1 MNLELSSDNICRINN
16 KKCPNNMCCSLNN
29 QCGEGINFCNTKD
42 IYNGDNVIDKHNN
55 LLNNELKYIYD
66 NDNNILLSNNG
77 RCGIDLKNKTQIKC
91 KNNLYCNNFSFCE
104 ESNDNLLQLNINN
117 TPISTQKY
125 DGADTSRNVII
136 EKKNYEVSIDGK
148 CGIMNNNKICPQSE
162 CCSKEGYCG
171 NSKDH
176 CYISQAENYEN
187 DINLSNIGVI
197 NKKFFSNNG
206 SLEEYDKK
214 TNEKLKNM
222 YDTDNIVVNKG
233 ICGFNKDDEKVYKCP
248 PEQCCSKN
256 NICITNLDHCD
267 LDNEKLIKLN
277 GVQAIEKYINKKKE
291 ANNIKK
297 SSELKNYFNNNNF
310 CGKDLNN
317 QIFNCNAND
326 CCYDNKCGSG
336 YDFCEFSDPNNIHH
350 GKNALDNYN
359 KNRISTDG
367 TCNNKIC
374 PDGECCSNM
383 SKCGKEDSYCN
394 NMKSKFNGLK
404 SLQYKFDKNNFVTDL
419 SLNICGIK
427 DNQIYKCNPGY
438 CCLESGECSLDCS
451 NSFVNKYSN
460 DISENITF
468 FINNNSQIL
477 NLKINELKNMNS
489 KFLNITLKKS
499 KKYPKNY
506 AIRHSDKKKYYDNE
520 IFILINELLNKVYT
534 QNKLNGDNAINNYI
548 NKKLANT
555 YNNGIVKTSNTDNC
569 YIDYNN
575 NVLYRCPPNTY
586 CNNNNNVCNLCEDK
600 TNKFKKLD
608 GEKYDLYYFVLFLIL
623 LSFLVFYYINK
634 NKTNV

>member
-1 MNLELSSDNICRINN
+1 MNFELSSDNICRINN
-16 KKCPNNMCCSLNN
+16 KKCPNNLCCSINN
-29 QCGEGINFCNTKD
+29 QCGEGINFCNTND
-42 IYNGDNVIDKHNN
+42 IYNGDNVIEKNN
-55 LLNNELKYIYD
+55 ILLDNEIKYIYD
-66 NDNNILLSNNG
+66 NDNNILLSQNG

-117 TPISTQKY
+117 NPVSTAKY
-125 DGADTSRNVII
+125 DGANTSRNVKI
-136 EKKNYEVSIDGK
+136 EKKKNEVSTDGK
-148 CGIMNNNKICPQSE
+148 CGIMNNNKICPPSE

-176 CYISQAENYEN
+176 CYVSKIEKYEN
-187 DINLSNIGVI
+187 DINLNNIEVI
-197 NKKFFSNNG
+197 NKHFFSGEG
-206 SLEEYDKK
+206 SLDDYDKK
-214 TNEKLKNM
+214 INEKLKNM
-222 YDTDNIVVNKG
+222 YDTDNITISKG

-256 NICITNLDHCD
+256 NICTINLDHCD
-267 LDNEKLIKLN
+267 IDNEKLIKLN
-277 GVQAIEKYINKKKE
+277 GIEAIEKYINDKKE
-291 ANNIKK
+291 ASNIKK

-310 CGKDLNN
+310 CGKDINN
-317 QIFNCNAND
+317 QIFNCDAND
-326 CCYDNKCGSG
+326 CCYNNKCGSG

-350 GKNALDNYN
+350 GKNAIDNYN

-374 PDGECCSNM
+374 PDDECCSNM
-383 SKCGKEDSYCN
+383 NKCGKGDSYCN
-394 NMKSKFNGLK
+394 NMNSKFNGFK

-419 SLNICGIK
+419 SLNICGPK

-438 CCLESGECSLDCS
+438 CCLENGECSLDCS

-468 FINNNSQIL
+468 FINNNSKIL
-477 NLKINELKNMNS
+477 FLKINELKNMNC

-499 KKYPKNY
+499 NKYPKNY
-506 AIRHSDKKKYYDNE
+506 AIRHSNNKKYYDNE
-520 IFILINELLNKVYT
+520 IFLLINELLNKVYL
-534 QNKLNGDNAINNYI
+534 QNKLNGDNAIVNYI
-548 NKKLANT
+548 NNKIANT

-575 NVLYRCPPNTY
+575 NVNYRCPPY
-586 CNNNNNVCNLCEDK
+586 RHCNYYNNVCDLCDNK

-608 GEKYDLYYFVLFLIL
+608 GEKYNLYYFVLFLIL
-623 LSFLVFYYINK
+623 LSFLIFYYINK
-634 NKTNV
+634 

>member
-16 KKCPNNMCCSLNN
+16 KKCPDNMCCSLNN
-29 QCGEGINFCNTKD
+29 QCGEGINYCNTKD
-42 IYNGDNVIDKHNN
+42 IYNGNNVIDKHNQ
-55 LLNNELKYIYD
+55 LLNNEIKYIYD

-91 KNNLYCNNFSFCE
+91 KNELYCNNFSFCE

-117 TPISTQKY
+117 TPISTKKY
-125 DGADTSRNVII
+125 DGANTSRDVKI
-136 EKKNYEVSIDGK
+136 ERKKNKVSSNGK
-148 CGIMNNNKICPQSE
+148 CGIMNNNQICPPSE

-171 NSKDH
+171 TSKDH
-176 CYISQAENYEN
+176 CYISEAENYEN
-187 DINLSNIGVI
+187 DINLNNIGVV
-197 NKKFFSNNG
+197 NKKFFSSDG

-256 NICITNLDHCD
+256 NICTINLDHCD
-267 LDNEKLIKLN
+267 LDNEKIIKLN
-277 GVQAIEKYINKKKE
+277 GVEAIEKYINKKKE
-291 ANNIKK
+291 VNNINN
-297 SSELKNYFNNNNF
+297 SSELKNYLNNNHF
-310 CGKDLNN
+310 CGKDINN

-326 CCYDNKCGSG
+326 CCYNNKCGSG
-336 YDFCEFSDPNNIHH
+336 YDYCEFSDPNNIHH
-350 GKNALDNYN
+350 GENALDNYK

-374 PDGECCSNM
+374 PDGECCSNIN
-383 SKCGKEDSYCN
+383 KCGKEDSYCN
-394 NMKSKFNGLK
+394 NMNSKFNGFK

-419 SLNICGIK
+419 SLNICGVK

-438 CCLESGECSLDCS
+438 CCLESGECSFDCS

-468 FINNNSQIL
+468 FINNNSKIL
-477 NLKINELKNMNS
+477 YLKINELKKMNS
-489 KFLNITLKKS
+489 KFLNITLKIS

-506 AIRHSDKKKYYDNE
+506 AIRHSNKKKYYDDE

-534 QNKLNGDNAINNYI
+534 QNKLNGDYAINYYI

-555 YNNGIVKTSNTDNC
+555 YNNGIIKTSPTDNC

-575 NVLYRCPPNTY
+575 DVNYRCPPYTY
-586 CNNNNNVCNLCEDK
+586 CNYNNNVCNLCKDK
-600 TNKFKKLD
+600 TNKLNKLD

-634 NKTNV
+634 K